1 MGTVAKGQTVARLN
15 LAWWSGTLA
24 EFRASDDEIIVGKL
38 SSRLIEARFTSRAE
52 HVLAWRQMLPVM
64 RQATLAMS
72 PNWRVLF
79 EFPMLRLVRRIDVV
93 LVSDRAIFVFE
104 FKSRVFGLAARRQA
118 EDYALD
124 LRDFHAGSRHHP
136 IVPVVVAQNGRP
148 KQANWPL
155 FWSTYDNPVLEALA
169 EELPETLETVLARIE
184 HRGIAVKEWEEA
196 AYRPVPTIVEAA
208 WMLYQKHGVDNIRT
222 ARADLTNLTRTT
234 EAILQAVKDAK
245 ANNSFIIVFV
255 TGIPGAGKTLCGLD
269 VVFSVETQ
277 AAFLT
282 GTLPMVYVLKEA
294 LAQDAAGSRKSKR
307 QADHE
312 TKGPIQSITNFLK
325 HYRDSTEVP
334 AEHVVVFDEAQRAW
348 DASYGARKFGLAD
361 SEAGIILDIMR
372 RHLDFA
378 VIVGLVGTG
387 QEINTGE
394 AGLHE
399 WGASLSKRIEWQVR
413 APPNIINSSSKR
425 QCLYQIAPPSLI
437 LDEALHLAVPVRQIR
452 STAAAPWVDA
462 LLRGDATEAAAIAA
476 QAEGGIPFFL
486 VRSLSE
492 LRETLRARS
501 RGMRRAGLVC
511 SSGAK
516 RLVADGLWPR
526 FDHVDA
532 DTVANW
538 FLKQWP
544 DVRASDALE
553 IPATEFA
560 CQGLEL
566 DYVGLCWGGDWLWR
580 GRWIIR
586 NFVGTKWQLPPRP
599 DAIEFCRNKY
609 RVLLTRARY
618 DTVIW
623 VPQGEARDATREP
636 ALFDETAE
644 FLLHCGAKPIVVA
657 PTPASDAAEQSSL
670 SKILEESL
678 TTVAPNNRYDN

>member
-1 MGTVAKGQTVARLN
+1 MGTVAKGQPNKRLN

-24 EFRASDDEIIVGKL
+24 QFRNADDESIVRQL
-38 SSRLIEARFTSRAE
+38 SLRLIEARFTSRAE
-52 HVLAWRQMLPVM
+52 HVLAWRQTIPVM
-64 RQATLAMS
+64 RRATSAM
-72 PNWRVLF
+72 PQNWRVLF
-79 EFPMLRLVRRIDVV
+79 EFPMLRLARRIDVV
-93 LVSDRAIFVFE
+93 LVGDRAIFVFE
-104 FKSRVFGLAARRQA
+104 FKSSAFGLAARRQA

-136 IVPVVVAQNGRP
+136 IIPIVVAQSGYPNP
-148 KQANWPL
+148 TTWPL
-155 FWSTYDNPVLEALA
+155 FWSPYDNPVLEAL
-169 EELPETLETVLARIE
+169 PEQLSHLLEDVTAQIE
-184 HRGIAVKEWEEA
+184 HRGIAVEEWEEA

-208 WMLYQKHGVDNIRT
+208 WMLYQKHGVDEIRT

-234 EAILQAVKDAK
+234 EAVLRAVKDAK
-245 ANNSFIIVFV
+245 TSNSFIIIFV

-269 VVFSVETQ
+269 VVFSAETQ

-294 LAQDAAGSRKSKR
+294 LAQDATDSRKSKR
-307 QADHE
+307 QADRE

-325 HYRDSTEVP
+325 QYRDNAEVP

-361 SEAGIILDIMR
+361 SEAGIVLDIMR
-372 RHLDFA
+372 RHQDFA

-394 AGLHE
+394 AGLEE
-399 WGASLSKRIEWQVR
+399 WGASLSKRPEWQVR
-413 APPNIINSSSKR
+413 APPNVINSSSKR
-425 QCLYQIAPPSLI
+425 QCLYRIAPPSLI
-437 LDEALHLAVPVRQIR
+437 LDEALNLGVPIRQVR

-476 QAEGGIPFFL
+476 NAEGGVPFFL
-486 VRSLSE
+486 VRSLTE
-492 LRETLRARS
+492 LREALRARS

-538 FLKQWP
+538 FLKRWP

-580 GRWIIR
+580 GGWTVR
-586 NFVGTKWQLPPRP
+586 NFVGRKWQRPQRP

-623 VPQGEARDATREP
+623 VPEGEERDLTREP

-644 FLLHCGAKPIVVA
+644 FLLRCGAQPLVVRD
-657 PTPASDAAEQSSL
+657 PATDATEQVL
-670 SKILEESL
+670 F
-678 TTVAPNNRYDN
+678 